1 MLYKGSFN
9 KVPYGYI
16 RFMSQTL
23 TATPPEAPSPSRLPR
38 HVAIIMDGNGRW
50 ADQNRVSIISGHRM
64 GAEATRKIVHHAAM
78 RGIAYLT
85 LYAFSAEN
93 WLRPQGWVD
102 ELMGLLRYNLK
113 NQVQDLADNGVCL
126 KVIGDRTKL
135 PDDIVLLIEESE
147 AKTAHN
153 NRITL
158 IMALSYGGRD
168 EIVSATKK
176 VAEQVQSGLL
186 NVKDISIDTVNQNLY
201 TSGIPDPDL
210 LIRTSGEKRISNF
223 LLWQMAYTEFVF
235 SPTLWPDFSPDD
247 FDQALEIYQQ
257 RERRYGAVIA
267 SKK

>member
-1 MLYKGSFN
+1 
-9 KVPYGYI
+9 
-16 RFMSQTL
+16 MSKTLPVTPQEAPTL
-23 TATPPEAPSPSRLPR
+23 TRLPR

-50 ADQNRVSIISGHRM
+50 ADKNRVSTISGHRM

-78 RGIAYLT
+78 RGISYLT

-102 ELMGLLRYNLK
+102 DLMGLLRYNLK

-135 PDDIVLLIEESE
+135 PEDIVSLIEESE
-147 AKTAHN
+147 IKTAHN

-168 EIVSATKK
+168 EIVNATKK
-176 VAEQVQSGLL
+176 IAQAVKVGSLTIEDITTDIVQ
-186 NVKDISIDTVNQNLY
+186 QNLY
-201 TSGIPDPDL
+201 TVGIPDPDL
-210 LIRTSGEKRISNF
+210 LIRTSGEERISNF

-257 RERRYGAVIA
+257 RDRRYGAVIA
-267 SKK
+267 SRK

>member
-1 MLYKGSFN
+1 M
-9 KVPYGYI
+9 PE
-16 RFMSQTL
+16 TL
-23 TATPPEAPSPSRLPR
+23 TQTHIEAIARSPLPR

-50 ADQNRVSIISGHRM
+50 ADKNSVSTISGHRK
-64 GAEATRKIVHHAAM
+64 GAEVTRKIVHHAAS
-78 RGIAYLT
+78 RGISYLT

-113 NQVQDLADNGVCL
+113 NQVKDLAENGVRL

-135 PDDIVLLIEESE
+135 PDDIVKLIEDSE
-147 AKTAHN
+147 DLTKEN

-168 EIVSATKK
+168 EIVSTAKK
-176 VAEQVQSGLL
+176 LAEQVKAGTLKVEEIST
-186 NVKDISIDTVNQNLY
+186 DIFSHNLY
-201 TSGIPDPDL
+201 TTEIPDPDL

-235 SPTLWPDFSPDD
+235 SPTLWPDFSPED
-247 FDQALEIYQQ
+247 FDQALETYQQ

>member
-1 MLYKGSFN
+1 
-9 KVPYGYI
+9 
-16 RFMSQTL
+16 MSKIL
-23 TATPPEAPSPSRLPR
+23 PVAPPEAPSLSRLPR

-50 ADQNRVSIISGHRM
+50 ADQNRVSTISGHRM
-64 GAEATRKIVHHAAM
+64 GAETTRKIVHHAAV
-78 RGIAYLT
+78 RGIPYLT

-102 ELMGLLRYNLK
+102 ELMGLLRYSLK

-135 PDDIVLLIEESE
+135 PSDIVSLIEESE
-147 AKTAHN
+147 AKTAGN
-153 NRITL
+153 TRITL
-158 IMALSYGGRD
+158 LMALSYGGRD

-176 VAEQVQSGLL
+176 IAERVKSGTL
-186 NVKDISIDTVNQNLY
+186 KIEDITSDTVRDHLY
-201 TSGIPDPDL
+201 TADIPDPDL
-210 LIRTSGEKRISNF
+210 FIRTSGEQRISNF

-235 SPTLWPDFSPDD
+235 CPTLWPDFSAED
-247 FDQALEIYQQ
+247 FDQALETYQQ

>member
-1 MLYKGSFN
+1 MLHKDSFN
-9 KVPYGYI
+9 QVPYGYV
-16 RFMSQTL
+16 RAMSETL
-23 TATPPEAPSPSRLPR
+23 TKNTSEAPSLSRLPR

-50 ADQNRVSIISGHRM
+50 ADQNRVSTISGHRM
-64 GAEATRKIVHHAAM
+64 GAETTRKIVHHAAS
-78 RGIAYLT
+78 RGISYLT

-102 ELMGLLRYNLK
+102 DLMGLLRYNLK
-113 NQVQDLADNGVCL
+113 NQVKDLADNGVCL

-135 PDDIVLLIEESE
+135 PVDIVSLIEESE
-147 AKTAHN
+147 GTTKEN

-168 EIVSATKK
+168 EILSTTKK
-176 VAEQVQSGLL
+176 IAEQVKAGTLK
-186 NVKDISIDTVNQNLY
+186 VEDITSDTFSHNLY
-201 TSGIPDPDL
+201 TAGIPDPDL

-247 FDQALEIYQQ
+247 FDQALETYQQ

>member
-1 MLYKGSFN
+1 MGI
-9 KVPYGYI
+9 V
-16 RFMSQTL
+16 RAMSETL
-23 TATPPEAPSPSRLPR
+23 TQTPLEVPSLSRLPR

-50 ADQNRVSIISGHRM
+50 ADQNRVSTISGHRM
-64 GAEATRKIVHHAAM
+64 GAEATRKIVHHAAS
-78 RGIAYLT
+78 RGISYLT

-113 NQVQDLADNGVCL
+113 NQVKDLADNGVCL

-135 PDDIVLLIEESE
+135 PADIVSLIEESE
-147 AKTAHN
+147 ETTKEN

-168 EIVSATKK
+168 EILSATKK
-176 VAEQVQSGLL
+176 IAEQVKAGTLQ
-186 NVKDISIDTVNQNLY
+186 VEDITPDMFSHNLY
-201 TSGIPDPDL
+201 TASIPDPDL

-235 SPTLWPDFSPDD
+235 SPTLWPDFSPDN
-247 FDQALEIYQQ
+247 FDQALETYQQ

>member
-1 MLYKGSFN
+1 MSEKLLN
-9 KVPYGYI
+9 VP
-16 RFMSQTL
+16 L
-23 TATPPEAPSPSRLPR
+23 TTPSLSRIPH

-50 ADQNRVSIISGHRM
+50 ADQNKVSTISGHRM
-64 GAEATRKIVHHAAM
+64 GAEATRKIVHHAAT
-78 RGIAYLT
+78 RGIQYLT

-113 NQVQDLADNGVCL
+113 NQVQDLADNGVRL
-126 KVIGDRTKL
+126 KVIGDRTRL
-135 PDDIVLLIEESE
+135 PADIVSLIEESE
-147 AKTAHN
+147 AKTDN
-153 NRITL
+153 NKRITL
-158 IMALSYGGRD
+158 MMALSYSGRD
-168 EIVSATKK
+168 EILYATKK
-176 VAEQVQSGLL
+176 LARQVKAGDLEID
-186 NVKDISIDTVNQNLY
+186 DITPETFSSSLY
-201 TSGIPDPDL
+201 TAGAPDPDL

-247 FDQALEIYQQ
+247 LDQALETYQQ